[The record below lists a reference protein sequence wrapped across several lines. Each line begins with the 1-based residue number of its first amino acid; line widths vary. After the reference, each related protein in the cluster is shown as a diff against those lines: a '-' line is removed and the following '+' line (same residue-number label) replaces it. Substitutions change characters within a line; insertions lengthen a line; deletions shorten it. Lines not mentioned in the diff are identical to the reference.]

1 MSAKKQLLRSKRLHL
16 ADVIDE
22 YGKTYKIIRNKY
34 ESNIK
39 KCKKETL
46 QRFVET
52 EGNRDPWEIVYR
64 IVKEKIGKPIIW
76 TALMLPDGSRTTC
89 LDDTIEVLLRKCVPE
104 GNTTE
109 LSEAS
114 RALKKKV
121 ECYSNMNLEPIIS
134 FNEIKTA
141 MSKFRNKKAQGMDN
155 FKIEIVK
162 KLWRKVPEA
171 IHILMNN
178 CFNQRIF
185 PRQWKEFKD
194 YFKR

>member
-1 MSAKKQLLRSKRLHL
+1 M
-16 ADVIDE
+16 
-22 YGKTYKIIRNKY
+22 
-34 ESNIK
+34 SNIK
-39 KCKKETL
+39 KCKKETW

-52 EGNRDPWEIVYR
+52 EGNRDPWGIVYR

-121 ECYSNMNLEPIIS
+121 ECYSSMNLAPIIS

-141 MSKFRNKKAQGMDN
+141 MNKFRNKKAQGMDN
-155 FKIEIVK
+155 FKIEIVRV
-162 KLWRKVPEA
+162 L
-171 IHILMNN
+171 
-178 CFNQRIF
+178 
-185 PRQWKEFKD
+185 
-194 YFKR
+194 